1 MTISKTTTRKV
12 IGGTAMLTA
21 ALLLSSCSSIPTPW
35 SKADA
40 STGSDT
46 AKEEMMASKMEKEKM
61 AQDGME
67 MGDMKNGS
75 MAKNASMDMSMM
87 SFDGLSDDEIGVKCS
102 EMFDKMKAKMKAKME
117 SGEMMGGEH
126 KMDGHK
132 MDGDHKM
139 KDGHKMDGDHSM
151 MSDEMKAKHEQK
163 KAMHKKCME
172 YVPEWKATH
181 DKVQQCVADGGDK
194 HSCKMEAMGMDMM
207 GDKKDH
213 QH

>member
-1 MTISKTTTRKV
+1 
-12 IGGTAMLTA
+12 
-21 ALLLSSCSSIPTPW
+21 
-35 SKADA
+35 
-40 STGSDT
+40 
-46 AKEEMMASKMEKEKM
+46 
-61 AQDGME
+61 
-67 MGDMKNGS
+67 
-75 MAKNASMDMSMM
+75 
-87 SFDGLSDDEIGVKCS
+87 
-102 EMFDKMKAKMKAKME
+102 
-117 SGEMMGGEH
+117 
-126 KMDGHK
+126 
-132 MDGDHKM
+132 
-139 KDGHKMDGDHSM
+139 M